1 MAARFHGSRPV
12 FKRLLADLGTLRCLL
27 MLAVLLSI
35 SAAPFADGT
44 ERLRGLMIVP
54 TVLGPTVMMIL
65 MFVLPLDMVMS
76 RVFMLDSPPERRA
89 RLRRVILTELVAFA
103 ALLGAWL
110 PFIRSVMDLN
120 PLD

>member
-1 MAARFHGSRPV
+1 ML
-12 FKRLLADLGTLRCLL
+12 KRLLADLGTLRCLL

-89 RLRRVILTELVAFA
+89 RLKRVILTELVAFA

-110 PFIRSVMDLN
+110 PFIRSVLDLN